1 MKMYNA
7 AVEVATKKISED
19 TADELMEALAAYHP
33 SVGTSTRGWLEAR
46 ISVPAES
53 LLQASTTALAVVEQ
67 ATGVAAI
74 YAEVMAEE
82 EFAAREGFTV
92 EPDIVSSAEAAKILH
107 VSGARIR
114 QLAAGG
120 RLQEIPTEGR
130 SKVFTRSSVLALASQ
145 DRGAGRPRKVD
156 A

>member
-7 AVEVATKKISED
+7 AVEVATKRYGED

-33 SVGTSTRGWLEAR
+33 SVGTSARGWLEAR

-67 ATGVAAI
+67 ATGAAAI
-74 YAEVMAEE
+74 AAEVMTEE

-92 EPDIVSSAEAAKILH
+92 EPDIVSSADAAELLG

-114 QLAAGG
+114 QLAADG
-120 RLQEIPTEGR
+120 RLQEIPTAGR
-130 SKVFTRSSVLALASQ
+130 SKVFTRSSVLALAGQ
-145 DRGAGRPRKVD
+145 DRAGGRPRKVG